1 MMEGVVFGCEG
12 RESEGGTKGKVDE
25 ACGGDGDGKAVGNA
39 GSCGGIRD
47 GMIVVAGRTAAE
59 SVGAPGIC
67 RSTRIAPLIWM
78 PEKDNNC
85 TIEIYYKITSNSQDC
100 PDLTA
105 DRNNRRNYQLCR
117 CYSSFAAVSAVS
129 PSIFSSTCVA
139 LCALICTTT
148 GTIGKKG
155 DFAAI
160 LERRTVN

>member
-78 PEKDNNC
+78 PEKDNNVRDKKMENRGDLG
-85 TIEIYYKITSNSQDC
+85 IIAIWIY
-100 PDLTA
+100 
-105 DRNNRRNYQLCR
+105 R
-117 CYSSFAAVSAVS
+117 
-129 PSIFSSTCVA
+129 
-139 LCALICTTT
+139 
-148 GTIGKKG
+148 
-155 DFAAI
+155 
-160 LERRTVN
+160 